1 MISILLRILDL
12 VLTFTPLRNIAFSL
26 MHLLAYSKF
35 VGNHQFAI
43 DIVSTV
49 AWQNV
54 SLSYSLISST
64 TPLLKGFTQ
73 GFMTAGLSLVRVP
86 EATTNEDSQTN
97 RSHELRSLPSL
108 SAGSKAC
115 SQDLPMSRFR
125 TASLQG
131 NPKKR
136 SKKLNLV
143 ASNSSECQLDE
154 SASLASH
161 DSRSIMIKR
170 EWEISANH
178 SN

>member
-1 MISILLRILDL
+1 MG
-12 VLTFTPLRNIAFSL
+12 LTFIPLRNIAFSL
-26 MHLLAYSKF
+26 MHLLAYSEF
-35 VGNHQFAI
+35 VRSRQPAI
-43 DIVSTV
+43 DIASTV

-86 EATTNEDSQTN
+86 ERTTNGDSQTTQ
-97 RSHELRSLPSL
+97 SHELRSLPSL
-108 SAGSKAC
+108 NAGSKAY
-115 SQDLPMSRFR
+115 SQDLPVSRFQ
-125 TASLQG
+125 TTSLQG
-131 NPKKR
+131 NPNR
-136 SKKLNLV
+136 RPKKLKLV
-143 ASNSSECQLDE
+143 ASNTSECQRDE
-154 SASLASH
+154 SASLVSH